1 MDEGGQGG
9 GAGARMNDTTVL
21 GVVGVVCITTL
32 TCITM
37 YVTGHNG
44 TILAAGCTAIGAI
57 IGGIAGY
64 SYKEIKK

>member
-1 MDEGGQGG
+1 MIE
-9 GAGARMNDTTVL
+9 MNDTTTL
-21 GVVGVVCITTL
+21 GITGVVCVTVL
-32 TCITM
+32 ACVAM

-64 SYKEIKK
+64 SYKETKQ